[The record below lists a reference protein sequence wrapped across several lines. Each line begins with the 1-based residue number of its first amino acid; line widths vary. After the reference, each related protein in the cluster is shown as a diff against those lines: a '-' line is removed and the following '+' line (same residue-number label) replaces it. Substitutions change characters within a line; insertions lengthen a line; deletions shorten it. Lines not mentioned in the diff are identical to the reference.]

1 MIEMIQSIDECREFA
16 EEFYGDPQFS
26 DPMLTNEAQVR
37 HNLENCIGKPDT
49 YLALGVYLDGRMV
62 GLFTF
67 LIVKEERYMEM
78 LVGLSRFRSAYQE
91 IFRHLEEHY
100 SGYDAD
106 FVFNPR
112 NHFLKQLLEARA
124 AEFEPEQQKMVFVG
138 PVADVDTSGVELYSD
153 QYKGE
158 YTAIHNKDTY
168 WTAEKVVAA
177 LDRFRVLVAVH
188 EERVVGYLDVTHCFE
203 ENEPYDLLVLEEY
216 RGMGYGRKLLAKALN
231 LNEPNGMML
240 MVNMDQI
247 PAIRLF
253 ESMGFKKVYHQ
264 NNLTAHWKVSEAF
277 EKE

>member
-1 MIEMIQSIDECREFA
+1 MIEIIESIDECREFA

-26 DPMLTNEAQVR
+26 DPMLTNEEQFQ
-37 HNLENCIGKPDT
+37 HNLANCIGKPER
-49 YLALGVYLDGRMV
+49 YLALGVYLDGQMD

-67 LIVKEERYMEM
+67 LVVKEERYLEM
-78 LVGLSRFRSAYQE
+78 LVGLSRVRSAYQE
-91 IFRHLEEHY
+91 VFHYLEEHY
-100 SGYDAD
+100 PGYDAD
-106 FVFNPR
+106 FVFNPG
-112 NHFLKQLLEARA
+112 NHLLKQMMEARA

-138 PVADVDTSGVELYSD
+138 PVAGVDTSGVELYSD

-188 EERVVGYLDVTHCFE
+188 EGSLVGYLDVTHCFE
-203 ENEPYDLLVLEEY
+203 ENEPYDLLVLKKY

-240 MVNMDQI
+240 MVDVDQT
-247 PAIRLF
+247 PAVRFF
-253 ESMGFKKVYHQ
+253 EFMGFEKVNHQ
-264 NNLTAHWKVSEAF
+264 NNLTAHWKISE
-277 EKE
+277 

>member
-1 MIEMIQSIDECREFA
+1 MIEIIESIDECREFA

-26 DPMLTNEAQVR
+26 DPMLTNEEQFQ
-37 HNLENCIGKPDT
+37 HNLANCIGKPER
-49 YLALGVYLDGRMV
+49 YLALGVYLDGQMD

-67 LIVKEERYMEM
+67 LVVKEERYLEM
-78 LVGLSRFRSAYQE
+78 LVGLSRVRSAYQE
-91 IFRHLEEHY
+91 VFHYLEEHY
-100 SGYDAD
+100 TGYDAD
-106 FVFNPR
+106 FVFNPG
-112 NHFLKQLLEARA
+112 NHLLKQMMEARA

-138 PVADVDTSGVELYSD
+138 PVAGVDTSGVELYSD

-188 EERVVGYLDVTHCFE
+188 EGSLVGYLDVTHCFE
-203 ENEPYDLLVLEEY
+203 ENEPYDLLVLKKY

-240 MVNMDQI
+240 MVDVDQT
-247 PAIRLF
+247 PAVRFF
-253 ESMGFKKVYHQ
+253 EFMGFEKVNHQ
-264 NNLTAHWKVSEAF
+264 NNLTAHWKISE
-277 EKE
+277 